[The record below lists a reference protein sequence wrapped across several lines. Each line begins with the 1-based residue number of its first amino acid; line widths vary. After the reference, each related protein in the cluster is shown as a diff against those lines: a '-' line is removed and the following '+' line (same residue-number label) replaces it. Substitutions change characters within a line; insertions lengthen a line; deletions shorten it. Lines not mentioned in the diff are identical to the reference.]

1 MNFARFGTR
10 IAAGATA
17 TVLATV
23 ALGTPGVQAHGK
35 TKPLGTRS
43 LAAVL
48 TKDTGG
54 FDRNTRDFDVLTKAV
69 LTVLEAKPSSPVS
82 VLTDG
87 SVALTAFVPTDG
99 AFRQLARELSGGSR
113 LPSEQQAFTTVAG
126 LGVDTV
132 EAVLLYHVVPG
143 ATVDKRAAYRS
154 DGARLTTAGGG
165 SVKVDV
171 AWWRIYLVD
180 ADRNDR
186 NARVVKFDINKGN
199 RQIAHAVDRVLRPVD
214 LP

>member
-1 MNFARFGTR
+1 
-10 IAAGATA
+10 
-17 TVLATV
+17 
-23 ALGTPGVQAHGK
+23 
-35 TKPLGTRS
+35 
-43 LAAVL
+43 
-48 TKDTGG
+48 
-54 FDRNTRDFDVLTKAV
+54 VLTKAV

-99 AFRQLARELSGGSR
+99 AFRQLARELSGAGK
-113 LPSEQQAFTTVAG
+113 LPSEEQAFTTVAG

-171 AWWRIYLVD
+171 AWWKIYLVD

-186 NARVVKFDINKGN
+186 NARVVTFDINKGN